1 MSFNFI
7 YSASITLEIDKIK
20 YKYKITLK
28 SSIPSIKKCL
38 PEDQHTVHHQFDVYS
53 LKSSCAVYFR
63 IYCTFIYSVEQGVW
77 HHYDIIP
84 DAT

>member
-1 MSFNFI
+1 MSFNLI
-7 YSASITLEIDKIK
+7 YSASITLEINKIK

-38 PEDQHTVHHQFDVYS
+38 PEGQCTVHHQFDVYS
-53 LKSSCAVYFR
+53 LKSSCVVYFR
-63 IYCTFIYSVEQGVW
+63 IYGMLIYSFEQDLW
-77 HHYDIIP
+77 CHYDIIT

>member
-7 YSASITLEIDKIK
+7 YSASITLEIDKIE

-38 PEDQHTVHHQFDVYS
+38 PEGQCTVHHQFDVYS
-53 LKSSCAVYFR
+53 LKYSCVVYFR
-63 IYCTFIYSVEQGVW
+63 IYCTLIYSFKQGL
-77 HHYDIIP
+77 
-84 DAT
+84 